1 MARVIGEKKG
11 MDIVLLDVSELL
23 WITDVFIIASGT
35 SRPHVQS
42 LAEDV
47 ELKLKSADRR
57 PLRVEGKQEG
67 KWVLLDYG
75 EVVIHIFQPET
86 RDFYGLERLW
96 GDAPRLTW
104 ETLASE
110 A

>member
-1 MARVIGEKKG
+1 
-11 MDIVLLDVSELL
+11 MDLVLLDVSELL
-23 WITDVFIIASGT
+23 WITDVFVIASGT

-47 ELKLKSADRR
+47 ELKLKQAERR
-57 PLRVEGKQEG
+57 ALRIEGQREG

-75 EVVIHIFQPET
+75 DVVIHIFQPDT

>member
-1 MARVIGEKKG
+1 MLDEKKG
-11 MDIVLLDVSELL
+11 IDIVLLDVSELL
-23 WITDVFIIASGT
+23 WITDAFVIVSGT

-47 ELKLKSADRR
+47 ELKLKTEDRR
-57 PLRVEGKQEG
+57 PLRIEGKAEG

-75 EVVIHIFQPET
+75 EAVVHVFQPET

-104 ETLASE
+104 ETLASD

>member
-1 MARVIGEKKG
+1 MLDEKKG
-11 MDIVLLDVSELL
+11 IDIVLLDVSELL
-23 WITDVFIIASGT
+23 WITDAFVIVSGT

-47 ELKLKSADRR
+47 ELKLKTEDRR
-57 PLRVEGKQEG
+57 PLRMEGKAEG

-75 EVVIHIFQPET
+75 EAVVHVFQPET

-96 GDAPRLTW
+96 GDAPRLTSQA
-104 ETLASE
+104 LASE